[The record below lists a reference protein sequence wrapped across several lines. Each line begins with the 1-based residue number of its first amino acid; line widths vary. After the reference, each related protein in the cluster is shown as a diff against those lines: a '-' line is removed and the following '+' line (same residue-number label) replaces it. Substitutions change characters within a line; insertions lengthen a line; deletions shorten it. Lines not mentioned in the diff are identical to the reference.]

1 MIILFENLHNITWSW
16 SGLPIIL
23 SYISDLLPHN
33 KDNWERRQ
41 IIRYHIH
48 AIEFCPSLLGYSA
61 TENIFSVQSGIHE
74 TFYMRSWMLSHSIV
88 FQPNHSL
95 YSLAIRF
102 VCVYFPKANTI
113 NFWKVEYKNV
123 FPYAI
128 IAVALAI
135 KYEIE
140 WRMEICCL
148 FYVGKNV
155 LFLAF

>member
-1 MIILFENLHNITWSW
+1 MKLKWSPHYSFLYLRFITPQQ
-16 SGLPIIL
+16 GQLREKTD
-23 SYISDLLPHN
+23 Y
-33 KDNWERRQ
+33 
-41 IIRYHIH
+41 IRYHIH
-48 AIEFCPSLLGYSA
+48 AIEFCPSLLGIS
-61 TENIFSVQSGIHE
+61 TKNVL
-74 TFYMRSWMLSHSIV
+74 RSWNVHVRSWRFPEFSFNQIFCFIV
-88 FQPNHSL
+88 
-95 YSLAIRF
+95 YAIQF

-148 FYVGKNV
+148 FYVGKTKKRS
-155 LFLAF
+155 LSRILIDLDARR

>member
-1 MIILFENLHNITWSW
+1 MKLKWSPHYSFLYLRFITPQQGQLGEKTDYTISYTCYW
-16 SGLPIIL
+16 IL
-23 SYISDLLPHN
+23 SVFTRFLTKKVFATLLLP
-33 KDNWERRQ
+33 W
-41 IIRYHIH
+41 
-48 AIEFCPSLLGYSA
+48 
-61 TENIFSVQSGIHE
+61 NIYAFRNFV
-74 TFYMRSWMLSHSIV
+74 
-88 FQPNHSL
+88 QPNILL
-95 YSLAIRF
+95 YSLAIQF
-102 VCVYFPKANTI
+102 VCVYFLKANTI

>member
-1 MIILFENLHNITWSW
+1 MKLKWSPHYSFLYLRFITPQQGQLGEKTDYTISYTCYW
-16 SGLPIIL
+16 IL
-23 SYISDLLPHN
+23 SVVTRMKIYIL
-33 KDNWERRQ
+33 R
-41 IIRYHIH
+41 
-48 AIEFCPSLLGYSA
+48 SLWHSWNVLCD
-61 TENIFSVQSGIHE
+61 HE
-74 TFYMRSWMLSHSIV
+74 YFHKIV
-88 FQPNHSL
+88 VFHPNHSL